1 MVSSHTG
8 AGSELEYNADCSIKW
23 DDQKVVPE

>member
-8 AGSELEYNADCSIKW
+8 AGSELEYNGDCSIKW